1 MTQKMLIESDP
12 HQTRIAVLE
21 DDRLTEIFV
30 ERRRHRGMVGNV
42 YKGRVTRVL
51 PGMQAAFV
59 DVGLERDAFLYVSDV
74 AADVEAMEDQE
85 LGETAADEP
94 GARGEGGANGS
105 GRAAPGGNGP
115 GGNGPGGQGG
125 PRAAGAAA
133 AAAESPQPA
142 VPAPFHAQ
150 QAQQAAPS
158 IADLLK
164 PGQEI
169 IVQVV
174 KDPLPNKGA
183 RISTHVT
190 LPGRYLVLLPTVRHF
205 GVSRR
210 IDDDAERER
219 LIGLLHQLPVAG
231 GGLIVRTVGG
241 GRGSEE
247 FESDLAYL
255 SKLWDKIRHRAG
267 KVSAPTLLHQ
277 DLDLALRVVRD
288 LLRQEFSVLWVDG
301 EETYERI
308 VEFLDQVQPAL
319 VAKVKLFRQGAT
331 LFEQFGIEDQIEAA
345 LKSKVWLKSGGYIVI
360 NPTEAL
366 VAIDVNTGRFVGQ
379 RNLEDT
385 VLQTNLEAVQEI
397 VRQIRLRDLGG
408 IIVIDLIDM
417 VEQAHREQVFSSLEN
432 EIKKDRAK
440 TKLLNISEFGLVE
453 ITRKRSRANLER
465 LLTQPCP
472 YCAGRGRIKSLATI
486 CLNLRKELL
495 RLRGR
500 MGHGE
505 LLLRVHPEIARAL
518 QQEERA
524 ILDELE
530 RSLEVKVLLQSDPEL
545 HHERFDVVEV

>member
-1 MTQKMLIESDP
+1 MTAKMLIESDP
-12 HQTRIAVLE
+12 HQTRIAILE

-30 ERRRHRGMVGNV
+30 ERHRHRGLVGNV

-74 AADVEAMEDQE
+74 ASDIEAMEE
-85 LGETAADEP
+85 LEIEEP
-94 GARGEGGANGS
+94 RQAEE
-105 GRAAPGGNGP
+105 PPPVHHGP
-115 GGNGPGGQGG
+115 
-125 PRAAGAAA
+125 
-133 AAAESPQPA
+133 
-142 VPAPFHAQ
+142 
-150 QAQQAAPS
+150 APS
-158 IADLLK
+158 IDELLK

-210 IDDDAERER
+210 IEDEAERER
-219 LIGLLHQLPVAG
+219 LLALISQLSG
-231 GGLIVRTVGG
+231 GNGGLIVRTVGESKG
-241 GRGSEE
+241 TDE

-255 SKLWDKIRHRAG
+255 SRLREKIRHRAAR
-267 KVSAPTLLHQ
+267 VAAPTLLHQ

-288 LLRQEFSVLWVDG
+288 LLRPDFSVLWVDG

-308 VEFLDQVQPAL
+308 VEFLDQVQPSL

-331 LFEQFGIEDQIEAA
+331 LFEQFGIEEQIEAA

-379 RNLEDT
+379 SNLEDT

-417 VEQAHREQVFSSLEN
+417 IEQEHRSQVFAALEG
-432 EIKKDRAK
+432 ELRKDRAK
-440 TKLLNISEFGLVE
+440 TKMLNISEFGLVE

-472 YCAGRGRIKSLATI
+472 YCAGRGRVKSVATI

-495 RLRGR
+495 HLRGR
-500 MGHGE
+500 FGQQPE
-505 LLLRVHPEIARAL
+505 LLLRVHPEVARAL

-530 RSLEVKVLLQSDPEL
+530 RSLGVRILLQSDPEL

>member
-1 MTQKMLIESDP
+1 MAAMSLKMLVESDP

-30 ERRRHRGMVGNV
+30 ERHRHRGLVGNV

-74 AADVEAMEDQE
+74 AADVESMEDLE
-85 LGETAADEP
+85 LED
-94 GARGEGGANGS
+94 ARQDDVANAHQTGS
-105 GRAAPGGNGP
+105 
-115 GGNGPGGQGG
+115 
-125 PRAAGAAA
+125 
-133 AAAESPQPA
+133 
-142 VPAPFHAQ
+142 
-150 QAQQAAPS
+150 PS
-158 IADLLK
+158 IDELLK

-210 IDDDAERER
+210 IEDEAERER
-219 LIGLLHQLPVAG
+219 LLGILHHLPVSS
-231 GGLIVRTVGG
+231 GGLIVRTAGEG
-241 GRGSEE
+241 KGPEE
-247 FESDLAYL
+247 FESDLVYL
-255 SKLWDKIRHRAG
+255 SRLWEKIRQRAG
-267 KVSAPTLLHQ
+267 RVSAPTLLHQ

-288 LLRQEFSVLWVDG
+288 LLRNDFTVLWVDG

-308 VEFLDQVQPAL
+308 VEFLDQVQPGL
-319 VAKVKLFRQGAT
+319 VGKVKLFRQQAT
-331 LFEQFGIEDQIEAA
+331 LFEQFGIEEQIEAA

-379 RNLEDT
+379 SNLEDT

-417 VEQAHREQVFSSLEN
+417 IEQEHREQVFTALEG
-432 EIKKDRAK
+432 ELRKDRAK
-440 TKLLNISEFGLVE
+440 TKVLNISEFGLVE
-453 ITRKRSRANLER
+453 VTRKRSRANLER

-472 YCAGRGRIKSLATI
+472 YCSGRGRIKSIATI

-495 RLRGR
+495 HLRGR
-500 MGHGE
+500 MGQSE
-505 LLLRVHPEIARAL
+505 ILLRVNPEISRAL

-524 ILDELE
+524 ILTEVE
-530 RSLEVKVLLQSDPEL
+530 RSLGVHILLQSDPEM
-545 HHERFDVVEV
+545 HHERFDVVGV

>member
-85 LGETAADEP
+85 LGETATDEP
-94 GARGEGGANGS
+94 AARGVAEG
-105 GRAAPGGNGP
+105 P
-115 GGNGPGGQGG
+115 
-125 PRAAGAAA
+125 
-133 AAAESPQPA
+133 AESPQSPQA
-142 VPAPFHAQ
+142 ALPVPASHAQ

-210 IDDDAERER
+210 IDDATERER

-417 VEQAHREQVFSSLEN
+417 IEQVHREQVFSSLEN

>member
-12 HQTRIAVLE
+12 HQTRIAVLD

-85 LGETAADEP
+85 LGEAAADEP
-94 GARGEGGANGS
+94 AVR
-105 GRAAPGGNGP
+105 GP
-115 GGNGPGGQGG
+115 GGGG
-125 PRAAGAAA
+125 GAAA
-133 AAAESPQPA
+133 ERAEPSLPPSLPPHGAAANPGAGAPPGLSVPP
-142 VPAPFHAQ
+142 PAPAPAHAAAPA
-150 QAQQAAPS
+150 QAQQAPPS

-210 IDDDAERER
+210 IDDDEERER
-219 LIGLLHQLPVAG
+219 LLRLLNELPVAG
-231 GGLIVRTVGG
+231 GGWIVRTVGG
-241 GRGSEE
+241 GRGPEE
-247 FESDLAYL
+247 FASDLAYL
-255 SKLWDKIRHRAG
+255 SKLWEKIRQRAG

-288 LLRQEFSVLWVDG
+288 LLRQDFSVLWVDG

-308 VEFLDQVQPAL
+308 VEFLDQVQPSL

-331 LFEQFGIEDQIEAA
+331 LFEQFGIEDQIEA
-345 LKSKVWLKSGGYIVI
+345 
-360 NPTEAL
+360 
-366 VAIDVNTGRFVGQ
+366 
-379 RNLEDT
+379 
-385 VLQTNLEAVQEI
+385 
-397 VRQIRLRDLGG
+397 
-408 IIVIDLIDM
+408 
-417 VEQAHREQVFSSLEN
+417 
-432 EIKKDRAK
+432 
-440 TKLLNISEFGLVE
+440 
-453 ITRKRSRANLER
+453 
-465 LLTQPCP
+465 
-472 YCAGRGRIKSLATI
+472 
-486 CLNLRKELL
+486 
-495 RLRGR
+495 
-500 MGHGE
+500 
-505 LLLRVHPEIARAL
+505 
-518 QQEERA
+518 
-524 ILDELE
+524 
-530 RSLEVKVLLQSDPEL
+530 
-545 HHERFDVVEV
+545 

>member
-1 MTQKMLIESDP
+1 MTLKMLIESDP

-30 ERRRHRGMVGNV
+30 ERHRHRGLVGNV

-74 AADVEAMEDQE
+74 AADVEAMEDLE
-85 LGETAADEP
+85 IEDS
-94 GARGEGGANGS
+94 ARPEDPPNHHGS
-105 GRAAPGGNGP
+105 
-115 GGNGPGGQGG
+115 
-125 PRAAGAAA
+125 
-133 AAAESPQPA
+133 
-142 VPAPFHAQ
+142 
-150 QAQQAAPS
+150 PS
-158 IADLLK
+158 IDDLLK
-164 PGQEI
+164 QGQEI

-174 KDPLPNKGA
+174 KDPLPSKGA

-210 IDDDAERER
+210 IDDEAERER
-219 LIGLLHQLPVAG
+219 LVGLLHQLPVTA
-231 GGLIVRTVGG
+231 GGLIVRTVGE
-241 GRGSEE
+241 GRGREE
-247 FESDLAYL
+247 FETDLGYL
-255 SKLWDKIRHRAG
+255 ARLWEKIRQRAA

-288 LLRQEFSVLWVDG
+288 LLRQDFTVLWVDG

-308 VEFLDQVQPAL
+308 VEFLDQVQPSL
-319 VAKVKLFRQGAT
+319 VSKVKLFRQGAT
-331 LFEQFGIEDQIEAA
+331 LFEQFGIEEQIEAA

-379 RNLEDT
+379 SNLEDT

-417 VEQAHREQVFSSLEN
+417 IEAAHREEVFASLEA
-432 EIKKDRAK
+432 EIRKDRAK
-440 TKLLNISEFGLVE
+440 TKVLNISEFGLVE

-472 YCAGRGRIKSLATI
+472 YCSGRGRIKSVATI

-495 RLRGR
+495 GLRGR
-500 MGHGE
+500 TAEAE

-524 ILDELE
+524 ILDEVE
-530 RSLEVKVLLQSDPEL
+530 RSLGVRILLQSDPEL
-545 HHERFDVVEV
+545 HHERFNVVEV

>member
-1 MTQKMLIESDP
+1 MTLKMLIESDP

-30 ERRRHRGMVGNV
+30 ERHRHRGLVGNV

-74 AADVEAMEDQE
+74 AGDVEAMEE
-85 LGETAADEP
+85 LEIEEP
-94 GARGEGGANGS
+94 RNHDDPPAHH
-105 GRAAPGGNGP
+105 GP
-115 GGNGPGGQGG
+115 
-125 PRAAGAAA
+125 
-133 AAAESPQPA
+133 
-142 VPAPFHAQ
+142 
-150 QAQQAAPS
+150 APS
-158 IADLLK
+158 IDELLK

-210 IDDDAERER
+210 IEDEAERER
-219 LIGLLHQLPVAG
+219 LLGVLGQLSTN
-231 GGLIVRTVGG
+231 GGLIVRTVGEG
-241 GRGSEE
+241 KGPEE

-255 SKLWDKIRHRAG
+255 SRLWDKIRQRAG

-277 DLDLALRVVRD
+277 DLDLALRIVRD
-288 LLRQEFSVLWVDG
+288 LLRQDFSVLWVDG

-308 VEFLDQVQPAL
+308 VEFLDQVQSSL
-319 VAKVKLFRQGAT
+319 VGKVKLFRQGST
-331 LFEQFGIEDQIEAA
+331 LFEQFGIEEQIEAA
-345 LKSKVWLKSGGYIVI
+345 LKSKVWLRSGGYIVI

-379 RNLEDT
+379 SNLEDT

-417 VEQAHREQVFSSLEN
+417 VEPEHRAEVFASLES
-432 EIKKDRAK
+432 ELKKDRAK
-440 TKLLNISEFGLVE
+440 TKMLNISEFGLVE

-472 YCAGRGRIKSLATI
+472 YCSGRGRIKSLTTI

-495 RLRGR
+495 NQRGR
-500 MGHGE
+500 AGQTE
-505 LLLRVHPEIARAL
+505 LLLRVHPEVARAL

-524 ILDELE
+524 ILDELQ
-530 RSLEVKVLLQSDPEL
+530 RSLGVHILLQSDPEL
-545 HHERFDVVEV
+545 HHERFNVVEV

>member
-1 MTQKMLIESDP
+1 MTSKMLIESDP
-12 HQTRIAVLE
+12 HQTRIAILE

-30 ERRRHRGMVGNV
+30 ERHRHRGLVGNV

-74 AADVEAMEDQE
+74 ASDVEAMEE
-85 LGETAADEP
+85 LELEETRASEEP
-94 GARGEGGANGS
+94 PPSASVQSAQS
-105 GRAAPGGNGP
+105 AHHGP
-115 GGNGPGGQGG
+115 
-125 PRAAGAAA
+125 
-133 AAAESPQPA
+133 
-142 VPAPFHAQ
+142 
-150 QAQQAAPS
+150 APS
-158 IADLLK
+158 IDELLK

-210 IDDDAERER
+210 IEDEGERER
-219 LIGLLHQLPVAG
+219 LLALIGQLSG
-231 GGLIVRTVGG
+231 GNGGLIVRTVGEAKG
-241 GRGSEE
+241 PEE

-255 SKLWDKIRHRAG
+255 SRLWEKIRHRASR
-267 KVSAPTLLHQ
+267 VSAPTLLHQ

-288 LLRQEFSVLWVDG
+288 LLRPDYSVLWVDG

-308 VEFLDQVQPAL
+308 VEFLDQVQPSL

-331 LFEQFGIEDQIEAA
+331 LFEQFGIEEQIEAA

-379 RNLEDT
+379 SNLEDT

-417 VEQAHREQVFSSLEN
+417 IEQVHREQVFAALDGELR
-432 EIKKDRAK
+432 KDRAK
-440 TKLLNISEFGLVE
+440 TKMLAISEFGLVE

-472 YCAGRGRIKSLATI
+472 YCAGRGRVKSVATI

-495 RLRGR
+495 HLRGR
-500 MGHGE
+500 FGQQPE
-505 LLLRVHPEIARAL
+505 LLLRVHPEVARAL

-530 RSLEVKVLLQSDPEL
+530 RSLSVRILLQSDPEL

>member
-1 MTQKMLIESDP
+1 MSNKMLIESDP

-30 ERRRHRGMVGNV
+30 ERHRHRGLVGNV

-74 AADVEAMEDQE
+74 AADVEAMEDLE
-85 LGETAADEP
+85 LDD
-94 GARGEGGANGS
+94 ARAEEVATHQQGS
-105 GRAAPGGNGP
+105 
-115 GGNGPGGQGG
+115 
-125 PRAAGAAA
+125 
-133 AAAESPQPA
+133 
-142 VPAPFHAQ
+142 
-150 QAQQAAPS
+150 PS
-158 IADLLK
+158 IDDLLK
-164 PGQEI
+164 AGQEI

-210 IDDDAERER
+210 IEDDPERER
-219 LIGLLHQLPVAG
+219 LLGALHELPVQS
-231 GGLIVRTVGG
+231 GGLIVRTAGEG
-241 GRGSEE
+241 KGPEA
-247 FESDLAYL
+247 FETDLVYL
-255 SKLWDKIRHRAG
+255 SRLWEKIRQRAG
-267 KVSAPTLLHQ
+267 RVSAPTLLHQ
-277 DLDLALRVVRD
+277 DLDLALRIVRD
-288 LLRQEFSVLWVDG
+288 LLRQDYTVLWVDG

-308 VEFLDQVQPAL
+308 VEFLDQVQPGL
-319 VAKVKLFRQGAT
+319 VGKVKLFRQRAT
-331 LFEQFGIEDQIEAA
+331 LFEQFGIEEQIEAA

-379 RNLEDT
+379 NNLEET

-417 VEQAHREQVFSSLEN
+417 VEAVNREQVFASLES

-440 TKLLNISEFGLVE
+440 TKVLNISEFGLVE
-453 ITRKRSRANLER
+453 VTRKRSRANLER

-472 YCAGRGRIKSLATI
+472 YCSGRGRIQSVATI
-486 CLNLRKELL
+486 CLNLRKGLL
-495 RLRGR
+495 QLRDRTGSS
-500 MGHGE
+500 E

-524 ILDELE
+524 IFDELE
-530 RSLEVKVLLQSDPEL
+530 RTLGVHILLQSAPEL

>member
-1 MTQKMLIESDP
+1 MPQTPVRPAMTQKMLIESDP

-30 ERRRHRGMVGNV
+30 ERRRHRGLVGNV

-74 AADVEAMEDQE
+74 AADVEAMEDIE
-85 LGETAADEP
+85 LGEA
-94 GARGEGGANGS
+94 GGA
-105 GRAAPGGNGP
+105 GG
-115 GGNGPGGQGG
+115 GGDEA
-125 PRAAGAAA
+125 AAGGGTT
-133 AAAESPQPA
+133 PQP
-142 VPAPFHAQ
+142 PA
-150 QAQQAAPS
+150 AAPS

-219 LIGLLHQLPVAG
+219 LIGVLNQLPLPG

-241 GRGSEE
+241 GRGAEE

-255 SKLWDKIRHRAG
+255 SKLWEKIRLRGG
-267 KVSAPTLLHQ
+267 KVAAPTLLHQ

-288 LLRQEFSVLWVDG
+288 LLRQAFSVLWVDG
-301 EETYERI
+301 EDTYERI
-308 VEFLDQVQPAL
+308 VEFLDQVQPNL

-495 RLRGR
+495 KLRGR

-518 QQEERA
+518 QQEEKA